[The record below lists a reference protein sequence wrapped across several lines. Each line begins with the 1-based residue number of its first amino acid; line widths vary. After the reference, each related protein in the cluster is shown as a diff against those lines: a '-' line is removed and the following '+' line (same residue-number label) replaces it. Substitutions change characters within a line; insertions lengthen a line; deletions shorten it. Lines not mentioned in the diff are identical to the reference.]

1 MSQRDIASEEDIR
14 LLVDR
19 FYDAVL
25 RDDVLSPFF
34 SQIEFA
40 HHKPKMVDFW
50 AFVLLDKPGYT
61 TNIFDKH
68 AHMPLT
74 AEALARW
81 TSLFEATI
89 RQLYAG
95 EKTDTAVLRAK
106 TIAWTFKEKM
116 KLT

>member
-14 LLVDR
+14 RLVDR
-19 FYDAVL
+19 FYDSVL

-34 SQIEFA
+34 SRIEFT
-40 HHKPKMVDFW
+40 HHKHKMVDFW

-95 EKTDTAVLRAK
+95 EKTDTAVQRAK
-106 TIAWTFKEKM
+106 TIAWTFQEKM